1 MGAAHSQVHFPPG
14 AAPRVRYGH
23 TNVHTHMQTHAR
35 TDTHTH
41 THTYTLTVS
50 LHMMLIPLLQ
60 RFLQITDA
68 ELTLFDENLE
78 ASLPEITS
86 ALSQV
91 QK

>member
-1 MGAAHSQVHFPPG
+1 MHDVDLL
-14 AAPRVRYGH
+14 
-23 TNVHTHMQTHAR
+23 
-35 TDTHTH
+35 TDTLLLSIR
-41 THTYTLTVS
+41 TLCTS
-50 LHMMLIPLLQ
+50 TATTPTIATFLHMMLIPLLQ

>member
-1 MGAAHSQVHFPPG
+1 MRCPDKLVWE
-14 AAPRVRYGH
+14 
-23 TNVHTHMQTHAR
+23 
-35 TDTHTH
+35 DTVKWVQHIRKSIFH
-41 THTYTLTVS
+41 RE
-50 LHMMLIPLLQ
+50 PLLQ

-78 ASLPEITS
+78 ASSPEITS